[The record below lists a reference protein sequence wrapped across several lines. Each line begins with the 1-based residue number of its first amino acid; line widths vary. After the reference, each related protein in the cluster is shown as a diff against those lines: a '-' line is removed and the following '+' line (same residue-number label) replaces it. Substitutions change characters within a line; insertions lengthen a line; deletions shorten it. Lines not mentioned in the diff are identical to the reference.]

1 MVHQWFTKTRF
12 IAGQWMALSIALNI
26 APDACAGS
34 LEHRGPLQVHHSCMM
49 ILCILAPQIIRFM
62 PYSPDKEL
70 FVNKLFRWLSGLFGN
85 QKSSSSIT
93 QEIANTAPLSE
104 QQIQSI
110 VTNQNPRFD
119 LQQLISAGGQSV
131 GKQRDLN
138 EDSLLAMTTT
148 MAGNSGNL
156 PFGLYIIA
164 DGMGG
169 HQFGE
174 VASNAA
180 IRTVAGYVLRK
191 FHPYLFHVKTD
202 TMDESFQ
209 EIMQAAVT
217 DAQRAIQRE
226 APGSGTT
233 LTAALVVGQQIT
245 VAHVGD
251 SRAYFIYPDGRL
263 EPITRDHSLV
273 KRLEELGHITP
284 DEAANYPHRN
294 VLYRALGQGEI
305 LDPDIFTIGFPQPG
319 YLMIC
324 SDGLWGVVAEQ
335 DLIKA
340 IIESPNLQ
348 RACQN
353 LVSAANTAG
362 GPDNISVVLVQLIG

>member
-1 MVHQWFTKTRF
+1 VNKIFNWLFGSKPTPTKT
-12 IAGQWMALSIALNI
+12 L
-26 APDACAGS
+26 D
-34 LEHRGPLQVHHSCMM
+34 
-49 ILCILAPQIIRFM
+49 
-62 PYSPDKEL
+62 
-70 FVNKLFRWLSGLFGN
+70 
-85 QKSSSSIT
+85 T
-93 QEIANTAPLSE
+93 ANTAPLSD
-104 QQIQSI
+104 QQLQSI
-110 VTNQNPRFD
+110 VSNQNPRFD
-119 LQQLISAGGQSV
+119 LQQLIAAGGQSV
-131 GKQRDLN
+131 GKQRELN
-138 EDSLLAMTTT
+138 EDSLLAITST

-191 FHPYLFHVKTD
+191 FHTYLFQIKTD

-209 EIMQAAVT
+209 EIMLAAVSE
-217 DAQRAIQRE
+217 AQRAIQRE

-233 LTAALVVGQQIT
+233 LTAALVLGQQIT

-251 SRAYFIYPDGRL
+251 SRAYFVYPDGRI
-263 EPITRDHSLV
+263 EAITRDHSLV
-273 KRLEELGHITP
+273 KRLEELGHISP
-284 DEAANYPHRN
+284 EEAENYPHRN

-305 LDPDIFTIGFPQPG
+305 LEPDIFTVAFPQPA

-324 SDGLWGVVAEQ
+324 SDGLWGVVSEQ
-335 DLIKA
+335 DLVRSITEA
-340 IIESPNLQ
+340 PNLQ

-353 LVSAANTAG
+353 LVTAANTAG
-362 GPDNISVVLVQLIG
+362 GPDNISVVLAQLIG

>member
-1 MVHQWFTKTRF
+1 VDKIFSWLFGKRSTNTKT
-12 IAGQWMALSIALNI
+12 I
-26 APDACAGS
+26 D
-34 LEHRGPLQVHHSCMM
+34 
-49 ILCILAPQIIRFM
+49 
-62 PYSPDKEL
+62 
-70 FVNKLFRWLSGLFGN
+70 
-85 QKSSSSIT
+85 T
-93 QEIANTAPLSE
+93 ANTAPLTE
-104 QQIQSI
+104 QQLQSI
-110 VTNQNPRFD
+110 VSNQNPHFD

-131 GKQRDLN
+131 GKQRELN

-180 IRTVAGYVLRK
+180 IRTVAGYILRK
-191 FHPYLFHVKTD
+191 FHSYLFQVKTD

-209 EIMQAAVT
+209 EIMQAAVSE
-217 DAQRAIQRE
+217 AQRSIQRE

-251 SRAYFIYPDGRL
+251 SRAYFVYPDGRI
-263 EPITRDHSLV
+263 EAITRDHSLV
-273 KRLEELGHITP
+273 QRLQELGHITQE
-284 DEAANYPHRN
+284 EAENYPHRN

-305 LDPDIFTIGFPQPG
+305 LEPDIFNSGFPQPG
-319 YLMIC
+319 ILMLC

-335 DLIKA
+335 DLVRA
-340 IIESPNLQ
+340 INEAPNLQ

-353 LVSAANTAG
+353 LVTAANIAG